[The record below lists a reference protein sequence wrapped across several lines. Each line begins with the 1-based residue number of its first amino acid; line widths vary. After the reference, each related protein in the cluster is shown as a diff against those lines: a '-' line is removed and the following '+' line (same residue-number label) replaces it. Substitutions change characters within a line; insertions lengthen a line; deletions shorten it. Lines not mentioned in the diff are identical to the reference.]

1 MADEQ
6 MSVSQLLDDLAIK
19 ILVVEPGDLSAVG
32 DLLEVSEKLLS
43 HVEVQGLSVLEK
55 MVDAFKKVLEASIMG
70 ELSDSPE
77 NFDRLGQSVTM
88 MQEASRGGE
97 ADGSSFCKL
106 FKEIG
111 LEIDPAEFGVAGAS
125 DDAGGSTDT
134 GEGPVGPDEI
144 DTRFLADPEL
154 LTAFIEEAE
163 EHLNAIEST
172 ILELEKSPDDSEI
185 INSIFRSFHTIKGIA
200 SCTDLERISNLAH
213 STESLL
219 DEVRNHRLDLDP
231 AATDVILA
239 VCDRLEHMVGNV
251 KEVLEKGLDHYKD
264 YAIED
269 LLDQVNDVMA
279 SAGQEEG
286 SAPQSPPSVQEEV
299 TEAAGQ
305 EEEVPEKD
313 KIDLGS
319 GEIPDFMQ
327 DVDLVGGFITEAFE
341 HLETIEANVLDLEQ
355 APDDEDIINNIF
367 RPFHTI
373 KGVSGFLNLTTINK
387 LAHSTENLLD
397 DVRNNKLSMNADI
410 IDVVLGVG
418 DYLRSMVQNLS
429 DMLEQGPELYKE
441 FAISDWVKRVEALQA
456 GEVVGA
462 ATPPTVAG
470 KTAPPEPGREAPAPP
485 EAALPANPEP
495 SSTPSSAVDAA
506 PAAAVKRT
514 PPPKAKIGASIKVD
528 VEKLDGLV
536 NAVGELVI
544 MQAMV
549 RQNPL
554 ITEISEP
561 KLNKDFGQLSRITTE
576 LQKTAMSMRM
586 VPIRQTFQKMTRL
599 VRDLSKKSGKT
610 IDLVMEGEETEID
623 RNMVDSIYDPL
634 VHMMRNSVDH
644 GVQVP
649 ADREAVG
656 KPGKGTVKLSAY
668 HKGGNII
675 IEIHDDGQGLNTAK
689 IRSKAIDR
697 GLMKESDNVS
707 DHEINN
713 MIFLPG
719 FSTADQITDVSGRGV
734 GMDVVKKGV
743 EKLRGKVELISTP
756 GEGTQF
762 LMRLPLTLAIIDGI
776 IVQVGQE
783 RYIIPTIAV
792 QESIRPRRENYKTV
806 QGQGETLMVR
816 DSLIPIIRLNHVFE
830 VEDSCTDI
838 TSGIVVV
845 VEIEGRRRALLVD
858 ELLGKQEVVIKSLGG
873 YLKDIKGLAGGT
885 ILGDGRV
892 GLILDL
898 AGLIGASEEK
908 VPPPLVNPEDLQE
921 ETVTTQD
928 VEDVVVDA

>member
-6 MSVSQLLDDLAIK
+6 ISVSQLLDELAIK

-32 DLLEVSEKLLS
+32 DLLEVAEKLLGNAD
-43 HVEVQGLSVLEK
+43 VQAIAVLEK
-55 MVDAFKKVLEASIMG
+55 MVTAFKKVLEASIMG
-70 ELSDSPE
+70 EISDSPE
-77 NFDRLGQSVTM
+77 NYDRLGQGVSL
-88 MQEASRGGE
+88 MQEVARGGVGD
-97 ADGSSFCKL
+97 APAFCKL

-111 LEIDPAEFGVAGAS
+111 LQIDPAEFGLPSPDLQGGGDDEAVAES
-125 DDAGGSTDT
+125 D
-134 GEGPVGPDEI
+134 EV

-154 LTAFIEEAE
+154 LTAFIEESV
-163 EHLNAIEST
+163 EHLNSVESN
-172 ILELEKSPDDSEI
+172 ILALEKSPGDSEI
-185 INSIFRSFHTIKGIA
+185 INSIFRSFHTVKGIA
-200 SCTDLERISNLAH
+200 SCTDLDRISLLAH
-213 STESLL
+213 ATENLL
-219 DEVRNHRLDLDP
+219 DEVRNGRLPLGQG
-231 AATDVILA
+231 ATDVVLA
-239 VCDRLEHMVGNV
+239 VCDRLARMVDNV
-251 KEVLEKGLDHYKD
+251 QEVFEKGVDHFKSFS
-264 YAIED
+264 IND
-269 LLDQVNDVMA
+269 LVAQVEDVMA
-279 SAGQEEG
+279 GEVAAPPSEEPVPEEVETVAA
-286 SAPQSPPSVQEEV
+286 APQPPKNKV
-299 TEAAGQ
+299 
-305 EEEVPEKD
+305 
-313 KIDLGS
+313 DLGS
-319 GEIPDFMQ
+319 GDLPDFMQ
-327 DVDLVGGFITEAFE
+327 DADLVAGFIAEAFE
-341 HLETIEANVLDLEQ
+341 HLEAIEVHVLDLEQ
-355 APDDEDIINNIF
+355 APDDIDIINNIF

-397 DVRNNKLSMNADI
+397 DVRNNKLTMSADI

-429 DMLEQGPELYKE
+429 DMLEQGPAAYKD
-441 FAISDWVKRVEALQA
+441 FDISDWVRKVEVLQA
-456 GEVVGA
+456 GGVLEGAPSSHSLLPESSADAEVAPVVEPSV
-462 ATPPTVAG
+462 TREPPSVRGQAS
-470 KTAPPEPGREAPAPP
+470 APP
-485 EAALPANPEP
+485 AAKPQ
-495 SSTPSSAVDAA
+495 SSA
-506 PAAAVKRT
+506 
-514 PPPKAKIGASIKVD
+514 PPKAKIGASIKVD

-554 ITEISEP
+554 ITAMSDP
-561 KLNKDFGQLSRITTE
+561 KLNKDFGQLSRITSE

-599 VRDLSKKSGKT
+599 VRDLAKKSGKQV
-610 IDLVMEGEETEID
+610 DLVMEGEETEID

-644 GVQVP
+644 GVQK
-649 ADREAVG
+649 AAEREAVG
-656 KPGKGTVKLSAY
+656 KPGKGTVRLAAY

-675 IEIHDDGQGLNTAK
+675 IEIHDDGQGLNTGK
-689 IRSKAIDR
+689 IRTKAIER
-697 GLMKESDNVS
+697 GMMSASDNIS

-743 EKLRGKVELISTP
+743 ESLRGKCELVSTP

-776 IVQVGQE
+776 IVRVGQE
-783 RYIIPTIAV
+783 RYIIPTIAI
-792 QESIRPRRENYKTV
+792 QESMRPKAEHYNTI

-816 DSLIPIIRLNHVFE
+816 NTLIPVIRLNHVFE
-830 VEDSCTDI
+830 VENSCTEI
-838 TSGIVVV
+838 TDGIAVV
-845 VEIEGRRRALLVD
+845 VENEGRHRALLVD

-873 YLKDIKGLAGGT
+873 FLKDIKGLAGGT

-898 AGLIGASEEK
+898 AGLISASEAK
-908 VPPPLVNPEDLQE
+908 GPPQLKSCRGGQKTAPVVEMKE
-921 ETVTTQD
+921 EL
-928 VEDVVVDA
+928 EA

>member
-1 MADEQ
+1 MAGEQ

-32 DLLEVSEKLLS
+32 DLLEVAEQLLDNAD
-43 HVEVQGLSVLEK
+43 VKGTAVLEK
-55 MVDAFKKVLEASIMG
+55 IVTAFKKVLEASIMG

-77 NFDRLGQSVTM
+77 NYDRLGQSVSM
-88 MQEASRGGE
+88 MQEVSRGAAG
-97 ADGSSFCKL
+97 DGQAVCKL

-111 LEIDPAEFGVAGAS
+111 YEIDPAEFGLEVS
-125 DDAGGSTDT
+125 DAQDGGDGSWDD
-134 GEGPVGPDEI
+134 VDPDEI

-154 LTAFIEEAE
+154 LTAFIEEAV
-163 EHLNAIEST
+163 EHLDSVESS
-172 ILELEKSPDDSEI
+172 ILELEKSPGDSEV
-185 INSIFRSFHTIKGIA
+185 INSIFRSFHTVKGIA
-200 SCTDLERISNLAH
+200 SCTDLDRISNLAH
-213 STESLL
+213 ATENLL
-219 DEVRNHRLDLDP
+219 EEVRNNRMVMDQ
-231 AATDVILA
+231 AATDVVLA
-239 VCDRLEHMVGNV
+239 VCDRLERMVENV
-251 KEVLEKGLDHYKD
+251 QEVFEKGLDCYKSYQVD
-264 YAIED
+264 D
-269 LLDQVNDVMA
+269 LVARVETVMA
-279 SAGQEEG
+279 GQVT
-286 SAPQSPPSVQEEV
+286 APPTDEPPP
-299 TEAAGQ
+299 
-305 EEEVPEKD
+305 VPEVAQAEAPAPAPVQAKV
-313 KIDLGS
+313 DLGS
-319 GEIPDFMQ
+319 GDLPDFMQ
-327 DVDLVGGFITEAFE
+327 DADLVAGFIAEAFE
-341 HLETIEANVLDLEQ
+341 HLEAIEVNVLDLEQ
-355 APDDEDIINNIF
+355 APDDMEIINNIF
-367 RPFHTI
+367 RPFHTV

-397 DVRNNKLSMNADI
+397 DVRNNKLTMSADI

-429 DMLEQGPELYKE
+429 DMLEHGPGAHKE
-441 FAISDWVKRVEALQA
+441 FDISDWVRKVELLQA
-456 GEVVGA
+456 GGSLDGDAPSPSPEEPPPLAPAESPPVTEAVPVAPVVEPSVDPPPQPAPAKA
-462 ATPPTVAG
+462 AVPSPPTA
-470 KTAPPEPGREAPAPP
+470 KRAAPP
-485 EAALPANPEP
+485 
-495 SSTPSSAVDAA
+495 
-506 PAAAVKRT
+506 KQ
-514 PPPKAKIGASIKVD
+514 KIGASIKVD

-549 RQNPL
+549 QQNPL
-554 ITEISEP
+554 ITAMSDP

-599 VRDLSKKSGKT
+599 VRDLSKKSGKLV
-610 IDLVMEGEETEID
+610 DLVMEGEETEID

-644 GVQVP
+644 GVQK
-649 ADREAVG
+649 AAEREAVG
-656 KPGKGTVKLSAY
+656 KPGKGTVKLAAY

-675 IEIHDDGQGLNTAK
+675 IEIHDDGQGLNTEK
-689 IRSKAIDR
+689 IRSKAIER
-697 GLMKESDNVS
+697 GLMTATDNIS
-707 DHEINN
+707 DHEVNN
-713 MIFLPG
+713 LIFLPG

-743 EKLRGKVELISTP
+743 DKLRGKCELISTP

-776 IVQVGQE
+776 IVRVGQE
-783 RYIIPTIAV
+783 RYIIPTIAI
-792 QESIRPRRENYKTV
+792 QESMRPRAEHYNTV

-816 DSLIPIIRLNHVFE
+816 DSLIPIIRLYHVFD
-830 VEDSCTDI
+830 VENSCTDI

-845 VEIEGRRRALLVD
+845 IENEGRHRALLVD

-898 AGLIGASEEK
+898 AGLIGASEAMGHPQLGHARGGVAGDAGMEGK
-908 VPPPLVNPEDLQE
+908 E
-921 ETVTTQD
+921 E
-928 VEDVVVDA
+928 VEA

>member
-6 MSVSQLLDDLAIK
+6 ISVSQLLDDLAIK

-32 DLLEVSEKLLS
+32 DLLEVSEKLLG
-43 HVEVQGLSVLEK
+43 HADVEAKPVLAK
-55 MVDAFKKVLEASIMG
+55 MADAFKKALEAMIMG
-70 ELSDSPE
+70 EIPDSAD
-77 NFDRLGQSVTM
+77 NFDRLGQAVSL
-88 MQEASRGGE
+88 MQEVNRDDG
-97 ADGSSFCKL
+97 ADPQVFTALLTAMGYSV
-106 FKEIG
+106 
-111 LEIDPAEFGVAGAS
+111 DPADFGGGAEMAS
-125 DDAGGSTDT
+125 PGSEAS
-134 GEGPVGPDEI
+134 GAEEEI
-144 DTRFLADPEL
+144 DTRFLADSEL
-154 LTAFIEEAE
+154 LTAFIEEAD
-163 EHLNAIEST
+163 EHLNSVESN
-172 ILELEKSPDDSEI
+172 ILALEKSPDDSEI
-185 INSIFRSFHTIKGIA
+185 INTIFRSFHTIKGIA
-200 SCTDLERISNLAH
+200 SCTDLDRISHLAH
-213 STESLL
+213 ATENLL
-219 DEVRNHRLDLDP
+219 DEVRNNRLALNQ
-231 AATDVILA
+231 AATDVVLA
-239 VCDRLEHMVGNV
+239 VCDRLKHMVENVQDVFEKGVDHFVNYQVDDLVAQVGEVMAASDRQVLSDV
-251 KEVLEKGLDHYKD
+251 KEAAAPCPVEAEAPVETDQAGDADHTP
-264 YAIED
+264 
-269 LLDQVNDVMA
+269 
-279 SAGQEEG
+279 SEE
-286 SAPQSPPSVQEEV
+286 
-299 TEAAGQ
+299 
-305 EEEVPEKD
+305 

-319 GEIPDFMQ
+319 GDIPDFMQ
-327 DVDLVGGFITEAFE
+327 DADLVAGFIAEAFE
-341 HLETIEANVLDLEQ
+341 HLETIEVNVLELEQ
-355 APDDEDIINNIF
+355 APDDIDIINNIF

-397 DVRNNKLSMNADI
+397 DVRNNKLPMSADT

-429 DMLEQGPELYKE
+429 DMLEQGPAVYKE
-441 FAISDWVKRVEALQA
+441 FDINDWIAKIEVLQQGGDLA
-456 GEVVGA
+456 DDAAVDQERGP
-462 ATPPTVAG
+462 ATPAPAASSQPPV
-470 KTAPPEPGREAPAPP
+470 APPQTPTQPKTPAPSP
-485 EAALPANPEP
+485 KKG
-495 SSTPSSAVDAA
+495 AA
-506 PAAAVKRT
+506 PAAPTKQ
-514 PPPKAKIGASIKVD
+514 KIGASIKVD

-554 ITEISEP
+554 ITDISDP

-599 VRDLSKKSGKT
+599 VRDLSKKSGKQV
-610 IDLVMEGEETEID
+610 DLVMEGEETEID

-649 ADREAVG
+649 HEREAVG
-656 KPGKGTVKLSAY
+656 KPAKGTVKLAAY

-675 IEIHDDGQGLNTAK
+675 IEIHDDGQGLNTDK
-689 IRSKAIDR
+689 IRAKAIDR
-697 GLMKESDNVS
+697 GLMNATDNVS
-707 DHEINN
+707 DHEVNN

-719 FSTADQITDVSGRGV
+719 FSTADKITDVSGRGV

-776 IVQVGQE
+776 IVRVGQE

-792 QESIRPRRENYKTV
+792 QESIRPKAEHYKTV
-806 QGQGETLMVR
+806 QGQGETLMIR
-816 DSLIPIIRLNHVFE
+816 DSLIQVIRLSHVFD
-830 VEDSCTDI
+830 VENSCYRLTD
-838 TSGIVVV
+838 GIVVV
-845 VEIEGRRRALLVD
+845 VENEGRQRALLVD

-898 AGLIGASEEK
+898 AGLIVASEAKAPFALQHGRKEQD
-908 VPPPLVNPEDLQE
+908 VPSLEE
-921 ETVTTQD
+921 ETTT
-928 VEDVVVDA
+928 

>member
-6 MSVSQLLDDLAIK
+6 ISVSQLLDDLAIK

-32 DLLEVSEKLLS
+32 DLLEVAEKLLGNAD
-43 HVEVQGLSVLEK
+43 VQAIALLEK
-55 MVDAFKKVLEASIMG
+55 MVTAFKKVLEASIMG
-70 ELSDSPE
+70 EISDSSE
-77 NFDRLGQSVTM
+77 NYDRLGQGVSL
-88 MQEASRGGE
+88 MQEVARGG
-97 ADGSSFCKL
+97 AGDAPAFCKL
-106 FKEIG
+106 FTEIG
-111 LEIDPAEFGVAGAS
+111 LQIDPAEFGVSSPDIQGGGDAEADADTES
-125 DDAGGSTDT
+125 D
-134 GEGPVGPDEI
+134 EV

-154 LTAFIEEAE
+154 LTAFIEEAV
-163 EHLNAIEST
+163 EHLNSVESN
-172 ILELEKSPDDSEI
+172 ILALEKSPGDSEI
-185 INSIFRSFHTIKGIA
+185 INSIFRSFHTVKGIA
-200 SCTDLERISNLAH
+200 SCTDLDRISQLAH
-213 STESLL
+213 ATENLL
-219 DEVRNHRLDLDP
+219 DEVRNDRLPLGQ
-231 AATDVILA
+231 AATDVVLA
-239 VCDRLEHMVGNV
+239 VCDRLEHMVDNV
-251 KEVLEKGLDHYKD
+251 QEVFEKGVD
-264 YAIED
+264 YFKSYPIND
-269 LLDQVNDVMA
+269 LVAQVENVMA
-279 SAGQEEG
+279 GEVAAPPSAEPVAEEV
-286 SAPQSPPSVQEEV
+286 SAVAAAPQPAKSKV
-299 TEAAGQ
+299 
-305 EEEVPEKD
+305 
-313 KIDLGS
+313 DLGS
-319 GEIPDFMQ
+319 GDLPDFMQ
-327 DVDLVGGFITEAFE
+327 DADLVAGFIAEAFE
-341 HLETIEANVLDLEQ
+341 HLEAIEVHVLDLEQ
-355 APDDEDIINNIF
+355 APDDIDIINNIF

-397 DVRNNKLSMNADI
+397 DVRNNKLTMSADI

-429 DMLEQGPELYKE
+429 DMLEQGPVAYKD
-441 FAISDWVKRVEALQA
+441 FDISGWVSKVEVLQA
-456 GEVVGA
+456 GGVLADAPSSPAPKEPSPSLPPQSSADAEVAPVVEPSASREPPAQRPQASAPPA
-462 ATPPTVAG
+462 ATPQ
-470 KTAPPEPGREAPAPP
+470 
-485 EAALPANPEP
+485 
-495 SSTPSSAVDAA
+495 SSAA
-506 PAAAVKRT
+506 
-514 PPPKAKIGASIKVD
+514 PKAKIGASIKVD
-528 VEKLDGLV
+528 IEKLDGLV

-554 ITEISEP
+554 ITAMSDP
-561 KLNKDFGQLSRITTE
+561 KLNKDFGQLSRITSE

-599 VRDLSKKSGKT
+599 VRDLSKKSGKVV
-610 IDLVMEGEETEID
+610 DLVMEGEETEID

-644 GVQVP
+644 GVQAP
-649 ADREAVG
+649 AEREAVG
-656 KPGKGTVKLSAY
+656 KPGKGTVKLLAY

-675 IEIHDDGQGLNTAK
+675 IEIIDDGQGLNTEK
-689 IRSKAIDR
+689 IRAKAIDR
-697 GLMKESDNVS
+697 GMIGPSDNFS
-707 DHEINN
+707 DHEVNN

-776 IVQVGQE
+776 IVRVGQE

-792 QESIRPRRENYKTV
+792 QESMRPKAERYKTV
-806 QGQGETLMVR
+806 HGKGETLMVR
-816 DSLIPIIRLNHVFE
+816 DSLIPIIRLNHVFD
-830 VEDSCTDI
+830 VQNSITKI

-845 VEIEGRRRALLVD
+845 VENEGRHRALLVD

-898 AGLIGASEEK
+898 AGLIAASEVK
-908 VPPPLVNPEDLQE
+908 GPPLLTPVGGEQGLDSAVETE
-921 ETVTTQD
+921 EEIPT
-928 VEDVVVDA
+928 